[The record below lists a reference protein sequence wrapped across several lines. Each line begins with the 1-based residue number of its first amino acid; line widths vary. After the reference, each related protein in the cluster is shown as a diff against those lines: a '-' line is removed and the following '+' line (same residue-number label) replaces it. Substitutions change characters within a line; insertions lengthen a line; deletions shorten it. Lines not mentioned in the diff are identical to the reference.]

1 MKELTITAAEWKKY
15 KDKLRRISEKAADQM
30 QAYAEAHH
38 FQMDQAMIDYA
49 YALSTKYG
57 EASAALAC
65 DMYDELAA
73 YWHADVPSAVPANTA
88 TYGEVAKAMYGSMKQ
103 SPDGKLISSVADR
116 LVKQAGADTTIKN
129 AIRDGAYWAWIPTG
143 DTCAFCITLA
153 SRGWQKASKKVLKGD
168 HAEHIH
174 SHCDCTFAVAF
185 NEAQQHAYDYVYD
198 PDKYLEMY
206 NNADGSTSDAKIREI
221 RRQIYPDIA
230 EARNRR
236 RRKLYQEK
244 NQRSLPSQLPF
255 VFAGEQLYIPE
266 GAEIE
271 HPVTIAGNGA
281 KTEIRHI
288 NDLIAMFG
296 GTKEEWKKR
305 AGKVVSNRFVIDVHW
320 YEKQDGIIHLEKV
333 KEVIPK

>member
-1 MKELTITAAEWKKY
+1 MQTYVESHNYVL
-15 KDKLRRISEKAADQM
+15 DQ
-30 QAYAEAHH
+30 
-38 FQMDQAMIDYA
+38 DMIDYA
-49 YALSTKYG
+49 YGLVSKYG
-57 EASAALAC
+57 DASSELAC
-65 DMYDELAA
+65 EMYDELAD
-73 YWHADVPSAVPANTA
+73 YWKANVPAAEPAATA
-88 TYGEVAKAMYGSMKQ
+88 TYAEVETAVRGSIKQ
-103 SPDGKLISSVADR
+103 SPDGNLISSATER

-129 AIRDGAYWAWIPTG
+129 AIRDGAYWAWVPSG

-168 HAEHIH
+168 HAQHIH
-174 SHCDCTFAVAF
+174 AHCNCTFAVAF

-206 NNADGSTSDAKIREI
+206 NNADGSTPDAKIREI

-271 HPVTIAGNGA
+271 HPVTIAGNGS

-305 AGKVVSNRFVIDVHW
+305 AGKVVSDRFVIDVHW

-333 KEVIPK
+333 KEVISK